1 MVKNNYDTKKVDKF
15 NLILSIGVVTILNIQ
30 TFVNYGLNY
39 GISSTIAGL
48 SFLLIDMLIYFLK
61 INKSVK
67 NFIIGSM
74 GTYVAFIMSYI
85 RRGEPKIFLLY
96 FISLLMIGLYFRKS
110 LILAYGIFFN
120 TVYSIFFILSP
131 TSAVKS
137 GTINEF
143 ISYMF
148 IFNIC
153 VFILYYV
160 SKWGNEYIEDSIK
173 SKEESQNLLDK
184 LEETM
189 GIIKE
194 STNKLNGDILNYSGD
209 IELIKDSSKSI
220 TDTIQE
226 VAKGV
231 TDETTNI
238 QEINDLVIEA
248 GEVLKN
254 TKNISNEVSQITNRT
269 AELTSVSIEDF
280 SKVQKQMNII
290 NSTVKSTS
298 NNINELDKRINNINV
313 ILESIVE
320 ISDQTNLLALNAAI
334 EAARAGEYGKGF
346 AVVAEEIRSLADQ
359 SRNSIINATSIIND
373 INIKTKNSLEDSKK
387 GSIAVIKGE
396 ELMKNMIDVFD
407 NMTTSIK
414 DVLNNINIEDKNIEN
429 LDSKFIEIQSKIEN
443 ISSISE
449 ENTASIEEMEA
460 NIEEQNNRIINS
472 NKSINNMKKTSEELS
487 KIIN

>member
-1 MVKNNYDTKKVDKF
+1 MGKNNYDTKKVDKF
-15 NLILSIGVVTILNIQ
+15 NLNLSIGVVTILCIQ
-30 TFVNYGLNY
+30 TFANYGVNYGT
-39 GISSTIAGL
+39 ISTIVGL
-48 SFLLIDMLIYFLK
+48 SFLAIDVIVYFLK
-61 INKSVK
+61 INKSIK

-74 GTYVAFIMSYI
+74 GTYVGFIMAYI

-96 FISLLMIGLYFRKS
+96 FISLLMIGLYFRKK

-120 TVYSIFFILSP
+120 IVYSIFFVLSP

-160 SKWGNEYIEDSIK
+160 SKWGNEYIEASIK
-173 SKEESQNLLDK
+173 AKEESQSLLYK
-184 LEETM
+184 LEETIE
-189 GIIKE
+189 IIKE
-194 STNKLNGDILNYSGD
+194 STNKLNKEIVNYSED
-209 IELIKDSSKSI
+209 IEIINNSSKSI
-220 TDTIQE
+220 TETIQE
-226 VAKGV
+226 VSKGV
-231 TDETTNI
+231 TDETINI

-254 TKNISNEVSQITNRT
+254 TKNISNEVSQITNKT

-280 SKVQKQMNII
+280 NKVEKQMKII
-290 NSTVKSTS
+290 NSSVKSTS
-298 NNINELDKRINNINV
+298 NNINELDKRIDNINV

-346 AVVAEEIRSLADQ
+346 AVVAEEIRNLADQ
-359 SRNSIINATSIIND
+359 SKNSIINATNIIND

-387 GSIAVIKGE
+387 GSIAVIQGE
-396 ELMKNMIDVFD
+396 KLMKNMIEVFD
-407 NMTTSIK
+407 NLTTSIK
-414 DVLNNINIEDKNIEN
+414 SVERNIDVEDENIEN
-429 LDSKFIEIQSKIEN
+429 LDSRFVEIQRKIEN

-449 ENTASIEEMEA
+449 ENTASIEEIEA

-472 NKSINNMKKTSEELS
+472 NKSINNMKKTSKELS